1 MFLIKYDG
9 EATAVTNTFDSAAL
23 YADGIRQPGHRITI
37 VAMQPGDWG
46 DALRA
51 LERRETSWSD
61 TKTLD
66 EACLFRGKA
75 ATPSSVPGTS
85 LALR

>member
-1 MFLIKYDG
+1 MFLIKCDG
-9 EATAVTNTFDSAAL
+9 EATAVTNTFDSAAS

-51 LERRETSWSD
+51 LERREASWSD
-61 TKTLD
+61 TRIFDDVLS
-66 EACLFRGKA
+66 FSR
-75 ATPSSVPGTS
+75 
-85 LALR
+85 